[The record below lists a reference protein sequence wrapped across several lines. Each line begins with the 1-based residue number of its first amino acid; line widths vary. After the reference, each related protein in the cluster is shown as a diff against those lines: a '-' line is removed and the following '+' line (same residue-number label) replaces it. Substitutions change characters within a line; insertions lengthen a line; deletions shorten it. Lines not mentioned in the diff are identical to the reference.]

1 MTLWSRDRDVPI
13 QGSVLVLGAAIAVAC
28 LVLGTG
34 GSDSPYVSLLYVPVV
49 LAVVRCSYESV
60 VALGF
65 ALSIISFISLG
76 RSAWL
81 EGLLQ
86 HNVIQTL
93 TLALTALIGATYAR
107 RIQNERLKL
116 KHTVEEQETLL
127 NASQIVNSADKLE
140 HALNSSLL
148 FLRTLVP
155 NFRAAAIF
163 LVDDSQRYLE
173 LRAVTGIEPSE
184 MKFQR
189 FSMTDESNG
198 WTPESA
204 YPLSITDTATARD
217 LFVAGL
223 DPNAGSIVCLSLR
236 SLKVPIGMLFVSSE
250 RAGDFDASQM
260 RMLQAFSDRIGFPL
274 QRVRIQEGLQGMAYT
289 DGMTGL
295 YNFRAFR
302 THLTDE
308 MKRSVRYGRPLS
320 LIILDLDEFKAIN
333 DRYGHPAGDQLLT
346 GVANIVRST
355 VRATDLPVRYGGEE
369 FAVICP
375 ETEAAEALVVAERI
389 RTEVEA
395 ARFKLVQDETCAIT
409 ISAGVAT
416 YPDHAN
422 DEVRLL
428 SLADTAL
435 YQAKRT
441 GKNRVEGASATPP
454 AP

>member
-1 MTLWSRDRDVPI
+1 
-13 QGSVLVLGAAIAVAC
+13 
-28 LVLGTG
+28 
-34 GSDSPYVSLLYVPVV
+34 
-49 LAVVRCSYESV
+49 
-60 VALGF
+60 
-65 ALSIISFISLG
+65 LG

-416 YPDHAN
+416 
-422 DEVRLL
+422 
-428 SLADTAL
+428 
-435 YQAKRT
+435 
-441 GKNRVEGASATPP
+441 
-454 AP
+454 